1 MKTKKVVGSFDCRV
15 WKKDTPKQARQM
27 VAQGERINLSVAFDE
42 ADLTDEVKEFA
53 RFHEKS
59 GKWYANVKV
68 FPKSCK
74 IFTAST
80 KQIDFPDY
88 KKIDGGRFEV
98 VVDYVIKHGKEK
110 TTELNG
116 LYANA
121 IQIIKRADVPF
132 EPVAGASDDFLAGN
146 APDPFGGDDNDEK
159 TNLPF

>member
-1 MKTKKVVGSFDCRV
+1 MKTGKVIGNFDCRV
-15 WKKDTPKQARQM
+15 WKKDTPKAARQM
-27 VAQGERINLSVAFDE
+27 VAQGERINLSVALDE
-42 ADLTDEVKEFA
+42 ADLTEELKEFA

-74 IFTAST
+74 VFTAST

-88 KKIDGGRFEV
+88 QKIDGGRFEV
-98 VVDYVIKHGKEK
+98 VVDFVVKHG
-110 TTELNG
+110 TGTELNG

-121 IQIIKRADVPF
+121 IQIIKRADIPF
-132 EPVAGASDDFLAGN
+132 EPIAGANDDFLAGN
-146 APDPFGGDDNDEK
+146 TPDPFGGEDDDEK

>member
-1 MKTKKVVGSFDCRV
+1 MKTRKVIGSFDCRV

-42 ADLTDEVKEFA
+42 ADLTDELKEFA

-68 FPKSCK
+68 FPKSCR
-74 IFTAST
+74 IFTASA

-88 KKIDGGRFEV
+88 QKIDGGRFEV
-98 VVDYVIKHGKEK
+98 VVDFVVKHGKEK
-110 TTELNG
+110 TTDLNG

-121 IQIIKRADVPF
+121 IQIIKRADIPF
-132 EPVAGASDDFLAGN
+132 EPVAGASDNFLAGT
-146 APDPFGGDDNDEK
+146 APDQFSNDSEDISD
-159 TNLPF
+159 LPF

>member
-1 MKTKKVVGSFDCRV
+1 MKTEKVIGNFDCRV

-27 VAQGERINLSVAFDE
+27 VAQGERINLSIGFDE
-42 ADLTDEVKEFA
+42 ADLTEEVKEFA

-74 IFTAST
+74 IFTASA

-98 VVDYVIKHGKEK
+98 VVDFVVKHGKEK

-121 IQIIKRADVPF
+121 IQIIKRADIPF
-132 EPVAGASDDFLAGN
+132 EPIVGVSDDFLAGN
-146 APDPFGGDDNDEK
+146 APDPFGGEDEK
-159 TNLPF
+159 TDLPFN

>member
-1 MKTKKVVGSFDCRV
+1 MKTEKVVGSFDCRV

-27 VAQGERINLSVAFDE
+27 VAQGGRINLSVTFDE
-42 ADLTDEVKEFA
+42 ADLTDELKEFA

-74 IFTAST
+74 IFTASA
-80 KQIDFPDY
+80 KQVDFPAY
-88 KKIDGGRFEV
+88 NKIDGGRFEV
-98 VVDYVIKHGKEK
+98 VVDFVVKHGKEK

-121 IQIIKRADVPF
+121 IQIIKRADIPF
-132 EPVAGASDDFLAGN
+132 EPIAGASDDFLAGTSH
-146 APDPFGGDDNDEK
+146 GTDEDEN
-159 TNLPF
+159 TDLPF

>member
-1 MKTKKVVGSFDCRV
+1 MKTKKVIGNFDCRV

-42 ADLTDEVKEFA
+42 ADLTDELKEFA

-68 FPKSCK
+68 FPKSCR
-74 IFTAST
+74 IFTASA

-88 KKIDGGRFEV
+88 QKIDGGRFEV
-98 VVDYVIKHGKEK
+98 VVDFVIKHGKEK
-110 TTELNG
+110 TTDLNG

-132 EPVAGASDDFLAGN
+132 EPVSGVSDDFLAGT
-146 APDPFGGDDNDEK
+146 APDPFGGDDDQK
-159 TNLPF
+159 TDLPF

>member
-1 MKTKKVVGSFDCRV
+1 MKTRKVVGSFDCRV

-68 FPKSCK
+68 FPKSCR
-74 IFTAST
+74 IFTASA
-80 KQIDFPDY
+80 KQVDFPDF

-98 VVDYVIKHGKEK
+98 IVDFTIKHGNGG
-110 TTELNG
+110 TDLNG

-121 IQIIKRADVPF
+121 IQIIRRADNPF
-132 EPVAGASDDFLAGN
+132 EAIEGGNDNFLAGT
-146 APDPFGGDDNDEK
+146 AHEPFGGDDDEK
-159 TNLPF
+159 TDLPF

>member
-1 MKTKKVVGSFDCRV
+1 MKTSKVIGNFDCRV

-27 VAQGERINLSVAFDE
+27 VKQGERINLSIGFDE
-42 ADLTDEVKEFA
+42 ADLTEEVKEFA

-68 FPKSCK
+68 FPKSCR
-74 IFTAST
+74 IFTASA

-88 KKIDGGRFEV
+88 QKIDGGRFEV
-98 VVDYVIKHGKEK
+98 IVDYVVKHG
-110 TTELNG
+110 TGTELNG

-132 EPVAGASDDFLAGN
+132 EAIEGASDDFLSGTS
-146 APDPFGGDDNDEK
+146 PDPFGEQEDGEK
-159 TNLPF
+159 ADLPF

>member
-1 MKTKKVVGSFDCRV
+1 MKTGKVIGNFDCRV

-42 ADLTDEVKEFA
+42 ADLTDELKEFT

-59 GKWYANVKV
+59 GKWYANIKV

-74 IFTAST
+74 IFTASA

-98 VVDYVIKHGKEK
+98 IVEFVIKHGKEK

-132 EPVAGASDDFLAGN
+132 EPIAGVSDDFLAGN
-146 APDPFGGDDNDEK
+146 APDPFGGEDDDEK

>member
-1 MKTKKVVGSFDCRV
+1 MKTGKVIGNFDCRV

-27 VAQGERINLSVAFDE
+27 VAQGERINLSIGFDE
-42 ADLTDEVKEFA
+42 ADLTEEVKEFA
-53 RFHEKS
+53 HFHEKS

-98 VVDYVIKHGKEK
+98 VVDFVVKHGKEK

-121 IQIIKRADVPF
+121 IQIIKRADIPF
-132 EPVAGASDDFLAGN
+132 EPVSGVSDDFLSGN
-146 APDPFGGDDNDEK
+146 VPDPFGDDDDNK
-159 TNLPF
+159 TDLPF

>member
-1 MKTKKVVGSFDCRV
+1 MKTRKVVGSFDCRV

-42 ADLTDEVKEFA
+42 ADLTDELKEFA

-59 GKWYANVKV
+59 GKWFANIKV

-88 KKIDGGRFEV
+88 QKIDGCRFEV
-98 VVDYVIKHGKEK
+98 VVDFVVKHGKEK
-110 TTELNG
+110 TTDLNG

-132 EPVAGASDDFLAGN
+132 EPVVGVSDDFLAGTSHGT
-146 APDPFGGDDNDEK
+146 DEDEK
-159 TNLPF
+159 TDLPF

>member
-27 VAQGERINLSVAFDE
+27 VAQGERINLSIGFDE
-42 ADLTDEVKEFA
+42 ADLIDEVKEFA

-68 FPKSCK
+68 FPKSCR
-74 IFTAST
+74 IFTASA

-146 APDPFGGDDNDEK
+146 APDPFGGDDDEK
-159 TNLPF
+159 TDLPFN